1 MAGVR
6 HVEGDESFPR
16 ELANAGNKLVVVD
29 FTATWCGPC
38 KRIAPVFAELAN
50 KYSHNLFLK
59 VDVDECPQTANDN
72 KVQAMPTFM
81 FFKNGQKIDSIRGAD
96 PQALEDKIRE
106 LGGDKEKME
115 SFTGSGQTLGGTGGP
130 PQPRPWDRPNPTGS
144 SSPAA
149 SGSDGGGGA
158 AAAPGI
164 ELVPQLMEMGF
175 SKQKC
180 VRAVTVTK
188 TVEIGVALEWLFE
201 HADEPDDMV
210 VSDEDVVMA
219 EVIASSK
226 NQSNNASTEGDVVA
240 AVGGAEGAG
249 AAGACAAGAGAAGGE
264 AGAGAVASLSE
275 KEEGEVEQG
284 DEGEEGQEG
293 KAASLKCD
301 DCGKL
306 FKSAEFAEM
315 HAVKTQHSNFS
326 ESTEEIAPLTAEE
339 KAAKLKE
346 IESKMHA
353 RRSEREAKEKEEQIS
368 REKLRRKQGQEIIA
382 AKAASD
388 EAEMKKIA
396 EQRRLEKQEEKA
408 AKQRVLDQ
416 IALDK
421 ADRAA
426 KYNKKPEAAAPAP
439 APVVQAPP
447 AEKKEYSECRLQIRL
462 PNGETLTNSFGVNEE
477 LAAVRLFVDLNR
489 KDGGSAQPITFMTNF
504 PKKMFSEGDMRT
516 TLAGLG
522 LVPSAVL
529 MVTKP

>member
-16 ELANAGNKLVVVD
+16 ELSKAGNKLVVVD
-29 FTATWCGPC
+29 FTASWCGPC
-38 KRIAPVFAELAN
+38 KRIAPVFAELAS

-106 LGGDKEKME
+106 LGGDKAKME
-115 SFTGSGQTLGGTGGP
+115 AFSGSGQTLGGGGGGP
-130 PQPRPWDRPNPTGS
+130 PQPKPWDRPNPPTSAPSASASATATS
-144 SSPAA
+144 SGVKA
-149 SGSDGGGGA
+149 GA
-158 AAAPGI
+158 AAPAGI
-164 ELVPQLMEMGF
+164 QLVPQLMEMGF

-188 TVEIGVALEWLFE
+188 TTDIQVALEWLFE
-201 HADEPDDMV
+201 HADEPDELV
-210 VSDEDVVMA
+210 VTDEDVVMA
-219 EVIASSK
+219 DVIASSK
-226 NQSNNASTEGDVVA
+226 NESNNASA
-240 AVGGAEGAG
+240 GGASGEIAGAASGSAEEGAG
-249 AAGACAAGAGAAGGE
+249 AAGGAEGGE
-264 AGAGAVASLSE
+264 EVGEEASG
-275 KEEGEVEQG
+275 KEAGEVE
-284 DEGEEGQEG
+284 EGGV
-293 KAASLKCD
+293 AASLKCD

-326 ESTEEIAPLTAEE
+326 ESTEEILPLTAEE
-339 KAAKLKE
+339 KASKLKE
-346 IESKMHA
+346 IEAKMHA
-353 RRSEREAKEKEEQIS
+353 RRMEREAKEKEEAVS

-396 EQRRLEKQEEKA
+396 EQRRLEKQEERM

-416 IALDK
+416 IARDK

-426 KYNKKPEAAAPAP
+426 KYNKKPEAAAAAPSPAP
-439 APVVQAPP
+439 ATQAPP
-447 AEKKEYSECRLQIRL
+447 AEKKEYNECRLQIRL
-462 PNGETLTNSFGVNEE
+462 PNGSALTNSFGVNEE
-477 LAAVRLFVDLNR
+477 LAAVRLYVDLNR
-489 KDGGSAQPITFMTNF
+489 KDGGSAAPFTFMTNF
-504 PKKMFSEGDMRT
+504 PKKVFSEMDMRK
-516 TLAGLG
+516 TLASLG

-529 MVTKP
+529 MVTKPS

>member
-16 ELANAGNKLVVVD
+16 ELDKAGNKLVVVD
-29 FTATWCGPC
+29 FTASWCGPC
-38 KRIAPVFAELAN
+38 KRIAPIFAELAA
-50 KYSHNLFLK
+50 KYSHNLYLK
-59 VDVDECPQTANDN
+59 VDVDECSQTANDY

-81 FFKNGQKIDSIRGAD
+81 FFKNGQKIDSVRGAD

-106 LGGDKEKME
+106 LGGDKAKME
-115 SFTGSGQTLGGTGGP
+115 SFSGSGQTLGGSGGP
-130 PQPRPWDRPNPTGS
+130 PQPRPWDRPNAAGS
-144 SSPAA
+144 SSSVSAPSA
-149 SGSDGGGGA
+149 SSNGEAGA
-158 AAAPGI
+158 AAPAGI
-164 ELVPQLMEMGF
+164 QLVPQLMEMGF

-188 TVEIGVALEWLFE
+188 TTDIQVALEWLFE
-201 HADEPDDMV
+201 HAEEPDELV
-210 VSDEDVVMA
+210 VTDEDVVMA
-219 EVIASSK
+219 DVIATSK
-226 NQSNNASTEGDVVA
+226 NQTNNDSSEGEAIAGAS
-240 AVGGAEGAG
+240 GGAED
-249 AAGACAAGAGAAGGE
+249 AGAAGGVGSV
-264 AGAGAVASLSE
+264 APGASASE
-275 KEEGEVEQG
+275 KEDGEVEQG
-284 DEGEEGQEG
+284 EEGQG

-346 IESKMHA
+346 IEAKMHE
-353 RRSEREAKEKEEQIS
+353 RRMEREAKEKEEQIS
-368 REKLRRKQGQEIIA
+368 REKLRRKQGQEIVA

-396 EQRRLEKQEEKA
+396 EQRRLEKQEERQ

-416 IALDK
+416 IARDK

-426 KYNKKPEAAAPAP
+426 KYNKKPDAAAEPTPAPAP
-439 APVVQAPP
+439 AAQAPP
-447 AEKKEYSECRLQIRL
+447 VEKKEYTECRLQIRL
-462 PNGETLTNSFGVNEE
+462 PNGTSLTNSFGVNEE
-477 LAAVRLFVDLNR
+477 LAAVRLYVDLNR
-489 KDGGSAQPITFMTNF
+489 KDGGSAMPITFMTTF
-504 PKKMFSEGDMRT
+504 PKKVFSEADMRKS
-516 TLAGLG
+516 LAGLG

-529 MVTKP
+529 MVTKPS